1 MDFSECKLIRKIP
14 DLSTTPNITKLNLR
28 WCRNLVEID
37 DSMGHL
43 DKLKVLDLGGCHKL
57 ETLPS
62 CLTMKSLTSFNLV
75 LCDRL
80 KKFPNILH
88 EMKDLKSLHLGNCT
102 IELPPSFGN
111 LIGLKDLIL
120 TMSFRGQAHLPCS
133 IYNLHIERLELSG
146 NFIFPKDVEIDRQP
160 LCNSLGCFSKYVF
173 PSLKQLCLNFFK
185 IRSEIDFIL
194 NHCCSLTLE
203 ELYIFQSKIVTL
215 PESMSK
221 CERLHTLLIRYCNE
235 FREILRLPQN
245 IRHVEVVNCHSLD
258 SQSFFQVYLSFK
270 VIKKLFVL
278 PSQILNDLLICNLLN
293 SLTAC
298 SFEKS

>member
-1 MDFSECKLIRKIP
+1 
-14 DLSTTPNITKLNLR
+14 
-28 WCRNLVEID
+28 
-37 DSMGHL
+37 
-43 DKLKVLDLGGCHKL
+43 
-57 ETLPS
+57 
-62 CLTMKSLTSFNLV
+62 MKSLTSFNLV

-102 IELPPSFGN
+102 NELPPSFGN

-146 NFIFPKDVEIDRQP
+146 DFIFPKDVEIDRQP
-160 LCNSLGCFSKYVF
+160 LCNSLGCFSKYVL
-173 PSLKQLCLNFFK
+173 PSLKQLCLNFFE

-194 NHCCSLTLE
+194 NYCCSLTLE

>member
-1 MDFSECKLIRKIP
+1 MIISIYKLLLFFKVFIIYLYIYTSLKSKPCSNFQKKKILQICASLTYVDFSECKLIRKIP

-75 LCDRL
+75 LCNRL
-80 KKFPNILH
+80 NKFPDILH

-102 IELPPSFGN
+102 NELPLSFGN
-111 LIGLKDLIL
+111 LTGLKDLIL

-133 IYNLHIERLELSG
+133 IYNLHIEMLELSG
-146 NFIFPKDVEIDRQP
+146 DFIFPKDVEIDRQP

-173 PSLKQLCLNFFK
+173 PSLKQL
-185 IRSEIDFIL
+185 S
-194 NHCCSLTLE
+194 
-203 ELYIFQSKIVTL
+203 
-215 PESMSK
+215 
-221 CERLHTLLIRYCNE
+221 
-235 FREILRLPQN
+235 
-245 IRHVEVVNCHSLD
+245 
-258 SQSFFQVYLSFK
+258 
-270 VIKKLFVL
+270 
-278 PSQILNDLLICNLLN
+278 
-293 SLTAC
+293 
-298 SFEKS
+298 